1 MSNLISLSR
10 PALLTRDKITVLVSV
25 DTDVVHQLVAW
36 GAGHTHSA
44 DGPVT
49 VIDCRCSFNATRV
62 LELIHLEQIYFKQ
75 AMDNVQVSRPFTAYQ
90 YEASI
95 NHLVRQRPLQ
105 NGPILIMSAL
115 HLLYDDNIQLGE
127 SMRLLRCLL
136 AGFQRLC
143 QRAPLILTVALPPAD
158 MKAKLC
164 LLNALTKMAD
174 QVIAPETSVQ
184 QAPFQQRL
192 LHLRP

>member
-10 PALLTRDKITVLVSV
+10 PALLTRGKITVLVSV
-25 DTDVVHQLVAW
+25 DTDVVHQLIAW
-36 GAGHTHSA
+36 AVGHTDSA
-44 DGPVT
+44 DCTVT

-62 LELIHLEQIYFKQ
+62 LELIHLEHIYFKQ
-75 AMDNVQVSRPFTAYQ
+75 AMDNIQVSRPFTAYQ
-90 YEASI
+90 YQAST
-95 NHLVRQRPLQ
+95 NNLLQKRPPP
-105 NGPILIMSAL
+105 NSPIVIMSAL

-136 AGFQRLC
+136 ADFQRLC
-143 QRAPLILTVALPPAD
+143 QRAPLTLTVALPPAD

-164 LLNALTKMAD
+164 LLNALTTMAD

-192 LHLRP
+192 LI